1 MTTRHRRATRA
12 LILDPQ
18 EKFLLFLSHF
28 DPGSG
33 LDPRWVFPGGGL
45 EDGEAPIEGILREIL
60 EETGRSY
67 PAEQLIELNHPFST
81 RWKIHGNT
89 TAAKPIFSNYMFPRH
104 LNQAKSFGPPT
115 NTATQSSIAGG
126 RWQRSWLNNHGLARM
141 VQLTSYSR
149 GSVSHPSSPTHS
161 KLPNADNKHYVN

>member
-1 MTTRHRRATRA
+1 MTSRHRRATRA

-45 EDGEAPIEGILREIL
+45 EVGETPIEGILREIL

-67 PAEQLIELNHPFST
+67 PAEQLIDLNHTIFHKMEDPRKHDSGEAYFFELHVSEAFEPSKEFWT
-81 RWKIHGNT
+81 ADEHRDTVEHRWWSMAEVLAEQPWIGPDGAIDFLLK
-89 TAAKPIFSNYMFPRH
+89 R
-104 LNQAKSFGPPT
+104 FG
-115 NTATQSSIAGG
+115 IA
-126 RWQRSWLNNHGLARM
+126 
-141 VQLTSYSR
+141 
-149 GSVSHPSSPTHS
+149 P
-161 KLPNADNKHYVN
+161 K